1 MSHKT
6 TVANDSKITATSV
19 TEKSPAN
26 PLNRAIAMSF
36 TLSSLL
42 YISVTVFIPTI
53 LFLKSVWFS
62 VEDRTSCSLHV
73 LQMPWHKNEA
83 ASG

>member
-6 TVANDSKITATSV
+6 TVANNSKISATSV

-26 PLNRAIAMSF
+26 PLNRAISF
-36 TLSSLL
+36 T
-42 YISVTVFIPTI
+42 FIPALHICDSVHTHDA
-53 LFLKSVWFS
+53 LPEVSGFLLKTKQVVRF
-62 VEDRTSCSLHV
+62 V
-73 LQMPWHKNEA
+73 LQMTGHKNEA